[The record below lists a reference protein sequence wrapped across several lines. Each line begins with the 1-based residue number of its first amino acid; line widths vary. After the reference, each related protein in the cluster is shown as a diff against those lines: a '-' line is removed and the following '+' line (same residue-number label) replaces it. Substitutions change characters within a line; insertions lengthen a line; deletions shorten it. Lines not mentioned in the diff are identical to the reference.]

1 MANSASKFCIAKGGR
16 REVKKDE
23 SGGGYALCHLP
34 DSRIVEEWGIL
45 PFATLILRDIR
56 QILWEVSAFAYN
68 APYLTNFVNFI
79 KRNKRW
85 LPSTTKLKK

>member
-1 MANSASKFCIAKGGR
+1 MAKGGR
-16 REVKKDE
+16 REVKKTKAAADMPCAICRTA
-23 SGGGYALCHLP
+23 GQQDCRG
-34 DSRIVEEWGIL
+34 VGIF
-45 PFATLILRDIR
+45 PFTTLILRDIR

-68 APYLTNFVNFI
+68 ASYLTNFVNFI

>member
-16 REVKKDE
+16 REAKKTKAAADMPCAICRTADCR
-23 SGGGYALCHLP
+23 G
-34 DSRIVEEWGIL
+34 VGIF
-45 PFATLILRDIR
+45 PFITLILRDIQ

-68 APYLTNFVNFI
+68 APYLTNFVDFI